1 MKEIDCLLIRHG
13 KTQGNIEK
21 RYIGCKTDE
30 ELCAAGKEE
39 LECGKLVER
48 TKLKVG
54 SKVYISPMLRCIQSA
69 DILLPEC
76 EKKAVNDFREID
88 FGEFENKSYKELN
101 GDENYQ
107 RWIDSNGTMPFPK
120 GESREV
126 FIVRNVK
133 AFKDVLLKE
142 CGESSD
148 AVIPFVIHGGSI
160 MAIMSSLTGENY
172 FDFQISCG
180 EGILVKCL
188 VGEGK
193 IDVISYDR
201 IYGRCDT

>member
-1 MKEIDCLLIRHG
+1 MKEIECLLIRHG
-13 KTQGNIEK
+13 KTKGNIEK

-30 ELCAAGKEE
+30 ALCAAGKEE
-39 LECGKLVER
+39 LECKKLIDR

-54 SKVYISPMLRCIQSA
+54 SRVYISPMRRCIQTA

-76 EKKAVNDFREID
+76 EKKTVNDFREID

-101 GDENYQ
+101 GNLNYQ
-107 RWIDSNGTMPFPK
+107 RWIESDGTMPFPN
-120 GESREV
+120 GESREE
-126 FIVRNVK
+126 FIARNIM
-133 AFKDVLLKE
+133 AFNDVLLKE
-142 CGESSD
+142 CGKSTE
-148 AVIPFVIHGGSI
+148 VVPFVIHGGNI

-180 EGILVKCL
+180 EGILVKCMAE
-188 VGEGK
+188 EGK
-193 IDVISYDR
+193 IDVISYDC

>member
-1 MKEIDCLLIRHG
+1 MKKIECLLIRHG

-30 ELCAAGKEE
+30 ELCAIGKEE
-39 LECGKLVER
+39 LERGKLIDR
-48 TKLKVG
+48 TKLKLG
-54 SKVYISPMLRCIQSA
+54 SKVYISPMLRCVQTA

-76 EKKAVNDFREID
+76 EKEVVNDFREID

-101 GDENYQ
+101 GDKKYQ
-107 RWIDSNGTMPFPK
+107 RWIDSNGTMTFPK
-120 GESREV
+120 GESREE
-126 FIVRNVK
+126 FIARNIK
-133 AFKDVLLKE
+133 AFNNVLLKE
-142 CGESSD
+142 CVES
-148 AVIPFVIHGGSI
+148 AEAIIPFVIHGGSI
-160 MAIMSSLTGENY
+160 MAIMSFLTGENY

-180 EGILVKCL
+180 EGILVKGL
-188 VGEGK
+188 VGEET